1 MIHIGDFSASASLN
15 IPTNTGKVQVIKND
29 AEISSTYI
37 EGVQF
42 QLLKDGKEVARA
54 TTDSQGVATFTGL
67 YQGHYQL
74 KELVANPKYI
84 ISDATFDVD
93 VEYDKT
99 TTKTVT
105 NTPKKGHL
113 KINKTDKDTSEPVS
127 GVTFQ
132 LLDES
137 GKVVASGT
145 TDTRGELSFRDLR
158 IGKYQLKES
167 RNKS

>member
-113 KINKTDKDTSEPVS
+113 KINKTDKDT
-127 GVTFQ
+127 
-132 LLDES
+132 
-137 GKVVASGT
+137 
-145 TDTRGELSFRDLR
+145 
-158 IGKYQLKES
+158 
-167 RNKS
+167 

>member
-37 EGVQF
+37 EGVQ
-42 QLLKDGKEVARA
+42 
-54 TTDSQGVATFTGL
+54 
-67 YQGHYQL
+67 
-74 KELVANPKYI
+74 
-84 ISDATFDVD
+84 
-93 VEYDKT
+93 YDKT